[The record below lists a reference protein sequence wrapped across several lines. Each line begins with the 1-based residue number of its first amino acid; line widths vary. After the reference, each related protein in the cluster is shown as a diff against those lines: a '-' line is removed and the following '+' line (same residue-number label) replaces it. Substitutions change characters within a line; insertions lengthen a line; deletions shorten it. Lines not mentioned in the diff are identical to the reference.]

1 MPQSSR
7 VFFFTALVALAASG
21 CGDDAGGGNGGGCSN
36 CEFWTQ
42 LTTDGGQFPAVH
54 PTNPNVIA
62 YSSTRADPE
71 LGTQDIWIR
80 EDTGSDT
87 MYYHVTDD
95 PGDERLPAWSPDGTR
110 ISFARVAGGRSDI
123 WVVDVTSFTNP
134 TDLEKLTSSELESE
148 FFPGRS
154 VWRDDATI
162 IFTDGDDIYQIDA
175 NAGSSSGLVELV
187 RDPAD
192 EILGLGLRFT
202 ENQPSYITDPVSLDE
217 LVAFISDGRGP
228 QGNINIT
235 AYAETDEEVNAD
247 ISVDGK
253 LLKNPAGDTLRTPF
267 EIFGL
272 APGDYVVSLNVK
284 VGPDRFCDT
293 TLFQPAH
300 VETNQVA
307 QSEFTFTR
315 PRGVIRVVSI
325 VGQSTRIV
333 LEFPDLPGQKDYG
346 GVSAETT
353 YIDCLFPSETDSA
366 FYSVKILAA
375 SVVKD
380 SAQVLVCGRKV
391 SEVWLS
397 SALGGFPDSLD
408 VSCLDT
414 LVYVPSGGPSA
425 AWGAT
430 AGKAPPGL
438 LAPAQV
444 ETDLWIYDITQDEF
458 RRLTNDNPDQKFPAF
473 SPDGRFL
480 AYIDDA
486 SGQRTLRII
495 NVETIATT
503 TVPLPGRAGT
513 RICHRAVAHPS
524 WTPLGDEIIV
534 SLSNC
539 DDEIEPNEVT
549 EIWRVDVT
557 DFLPQ

>member
-1 MPQSSR
+1 MPRSSR
-7 VFFFTALVALAASG
+7 VFFFTALAALAASG
-21 CGDDAGGGNGGGCSN
+21 CGDDNGGGDGGGCPN

-80 EDTGSDT
+80 EESGAGVQ
-87 MYYHVTDD
+87 YYRVTDD

-110 ISFARVAGGRSDI
+110 LSFARVAGGRSDI
-123 WVVDVTSFTNP
+123 WVVNVTSYTNP

-175 NAGSSSGLVELV
+175 NAGSSSGLLELV

-202 ENQPSYITDPVSLDE
+202 ENQPSYIMDPNSLDE
-217 LVAFISDGRGP
+217 LVAFVSDGRGP
-228 QGNINIT
+228 QGNINVS
-235 AYAETDEEVNAD
+235 AFAETGEEVTAN
-247 ISVDGK
+247 IYVDGK
-253 LLKNPAGDTLRTPF
+253 ILRNPAQDTLRTPF

-272 APGDYVVSLNVK
+272 APGDYVVSLSVT

-315 PRGVIRVVSI
+315 PRGAIRVISPL
-325 VGQSTRIV
+325 GQSTRIV
-333 LEFPDLPGQKDYG
+333 LEFP
-346 GVSAETT
+346 GVSGEKDFGAVAAETT
-353 YIDCLFPSETDSA
+353 YLDCLFPSETDSS
-366 FYSVKILAA
+366 FYNVKIRAA
-375 SVVKD
+375 SVLKD
-380 SAQVLVCGRKV
+380 SAKVLVCGRNV
-391 SEVWLS
+391 SEVWLT
-397 SALGGFPDSLD
+397 SAQGGFPDSLD

-414 LVYVPSGGPSA
+414 LVYEQGGGPSA
-425 AWGAT
+425 AWGAS

-438 LAPAQV
+438 LAPAQN
-444 ETDLWIYDITQDEF
+444 ETDLWIYDITLDEF

-473 SPDGRFL
+473 SPDGRFI

-486 SGQRTLRII
+486 SGERNLRII
-495 NVETIATT
+495 NVETIATS
-503 TVPLPGRAGT
+503 TVPLPGRTGT

-524 WTPLGDEIIV
+524 WTPAGDEIIV
-534 SLSNC
+534 TLSNC

-549 EIWRVDVT
+549 EIWRVDVSG
-557 DFLPQ
+557 FLPQ